1 MRPQM
6 RRVIAIGMMVLVVVS
21 LVVSMLPPPAP
32 VTQSTIVFLSPA
44 QATDAGYRIIADVE
58 ITPVAEQ
65 YFVNDVL
72 AYKFIIGDAA
82 TSSEFLYVDAQTG
95 AYLQTIASTIT
106 LAPGRIVCESG
117 TCLSRLP

>member
-1 MRPQM
+1 M

-32 VTQSTIVFLSPA
+32 VTQSTIVFLSPV
-44 QATDAGYRIIADVE
+44 QATEAGYRIIADVE

-72 AYKFIIGDAA
+72 AYKFIIGDVA
-82 TSSEFLYVDAQTG
+82 TSADFLYVDAQTG
-95 AYLQTIASTIT
+95 AYLQTLAATIT
-106 LAPGRIVCESG
+106 EAPGRIVCEEG
-117 TCLSRLP
+117 TCLYRLP